1 MIGIYKITNPNNKI
15 YIGQSINIE
24 KRIVRY
30 KRLDC
35 VKQSKLYRSLNKYGV
50 ESHKYE
56 VVEEC
61 NISLLNQRERYY
73 QDKYDC
79 VNSGLNLIATKTN
92 DRSGY
97 ASEETKSKLK
107 AKVLTEEHK
116 NKIRDWNYNIPE
128 ESRERYLKSV
138 ELRTGKKM
146 VYVNYDS
153 NPNRKIVYQYT
164 KDGQFIKEWEC
175 IANASNSLKIQNSHI
190 SECANNKRKSAGGY
204 KFSYINI

>member
-1 MIGIYKITNPNNKI
+1 MIGIYKITNPNNKV

-24 KRIVRY
+24 KRIIRY

-56 VVEEC
+56 IVEEC
-61 NISLLNQRERYY
+61 NISLLNERERYY

-128 ESRERYLKSV
+128 GSRKRYLKSV
-138 ELRTGKKM
+138 ELRTGQKM
-146 VYVNYDS
+146 VYVNYDF

-164 KDGQFIKEWEC
+164 KDGQFVKKWEC
-175 IANASNSLKIQNSHI
+175 IANASSSLKIQNSHI